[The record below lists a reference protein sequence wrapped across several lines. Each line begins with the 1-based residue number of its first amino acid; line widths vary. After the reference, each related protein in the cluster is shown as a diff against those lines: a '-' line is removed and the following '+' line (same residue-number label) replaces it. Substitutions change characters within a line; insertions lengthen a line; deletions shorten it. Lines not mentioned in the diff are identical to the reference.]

1 MDIGTKVPS
10 HRAADMVPSTGGA
23 CVSVN
28 GLDAGRAL
36 LRQRWI
42 VLLLVSID
50 ARGLNIPC

>member
-10 HRAADMVPSTGGA
+10 HRAADMVPSIGGA

-50 ARGLNIPC
+50 ARGQ